1 MRTVRI
7 LARCLLSFVIIVGM
21 LPGCIKYYRVAK
33 TEFPQGKEQ
42 VEEQFEARDDIKS
55 VSIYDQFE
63 TTAFFDV
70 MWFSEV
76 IRDAYVD
83 LYSSMNTLEN
93 VYEKQSTINGK
104 TNSAYE
110 QNKGELDGNYKEVV
124 SLRKDLDKKL
134 KYIQENSNLGTSPAL
149 RTLNGRIL
157 INTLLV
163 ILLVYL
169 VYVLIFDLI
178 A

>member
-1 MRTVRI
+1 MYVQFSPSAETPGLKIPKDVFKMQNNVSNNLNTFQTKYSRYVRCQNEDTANKVDPPCA
-7 LARCLLSFVIIVGM
+7 LTKDDSFGS
-21 LPGCIKYYRVAK
+21 L
-33 TEFPQGKEQ
+33 T
-42 VEEQFEARDDIKS
+42 
-55 VSIYDQFE
+55 
-63 TTAFFDV
+63 
-70 MWFSEV
+70 
-76 IRDAYVD
+76 DAYVD

-149 RTLNGRIL
+149 RSLNGRIL